1 MVWRGRCRM
10 TPCPG
15 ALPSRAKK
23 LFSPQLAAAF
33 QVRRTHSTDPS
44 RPASRYQLLTLAPD
58 DLVGFLPHLAAFRS
72 LTSSS
77 LVMRERPV
85 SLKNDNNA

>member
-23 LFSPQLAAAF
+23 LFSPQLAAALEGPTVPTRAGG
-33 QVRRTHSTDPS
+33 QPL
-44 RPASRYQLLTLAPD
+44 PAVHIGPD